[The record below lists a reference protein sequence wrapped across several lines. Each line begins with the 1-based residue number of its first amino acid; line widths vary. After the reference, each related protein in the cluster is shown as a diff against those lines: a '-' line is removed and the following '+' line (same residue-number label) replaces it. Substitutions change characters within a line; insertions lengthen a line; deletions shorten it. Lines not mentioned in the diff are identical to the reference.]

1 MYSVQRVAFPPSF
14 PPAPFFAWLLVLP
27 VFQLTYFKFILMD
40 GFVLLVVLVVVF
52 GLLFWGS
59 RRRLKPSPLPA
70 DYQSILEKYVSFYAR
85 LDADGKA
92 RFEAR
97 MKQFLSRVR
106 LTGIG
111 TEVEDLDRVF
121 IAASAVIPLYH
132 FPDWEYTNLYEVL
145 LYPNSFNEEYQ
156 FESNERYIAGIVGEG
171 PLQNQMIL
179 SKQDMRWGFIDKEG
193 TYNTAIHEFVH
204 LIDKTD
210 GYTDGVP
217 ENLMH
222 QRAILPWLDLM
233 HRKIREIEEGS
244 SDIHPYGATNR
255 AEFFAVASE
264 YFFER
269 PDLLQERHPEL
280 YALLEKIFRSQPLN
294 KGNSTA

>member
-1 MYSVQRVAFPPSF
+1 MFV
-14 PPAPFFAWLLVLP
+14 VLI
-27 VFQLTYFKFILMD
+27 VV
-40 GFVLLVVLVVVF
+40 FVLLLI
-52 GLLFWGS
+52 GS
-59 RRRLKPSPLPA
+59 RRRLKPAPLPSNYR
-70 DYQSILEKYVSFYAR
+70 DILEKYVPFYGR
-85 LDADGKA
+85 LDSEGRA

-97 MKQFLSRVR
+97 MKQFLARVR
-106 LTGIG
+106 LTGVG

-121 IAASAVIPLYH
+121 ITASAVIPLYH
-132 FPDWEYTNLYEVL
+132 FPDWEYTNLNEVL
-145 LYPNSFNEEYQ
+145 LYPNSFDEEYQ
-156 FESNERYIAGIVGEG
+156 FESEERFIAGIVGEG
-171 PLQNQMIL
+171 ALQNQMIL
-179 SKQDMRWGFIDKEG
+179 SKQDMRWGFMDKEG

-210 GYTDGVP
+210 GYTDGIP

-222 QRAILPWLDLM
+222 QRAVLPWLDLM

-280 YALLEKIFRSQPLN
+280 YGLLEKIFHPQPN
-294 KGNSTA
+294 KAGSPGS

>member
-1 MYSVQRVAFPPSF
+1 
-14 PPAPFFAWLLVLP
+14 
-27 VFQLTYFKFILMD
+27 MD
-40 GFVLLVVLVVVF
+40 GWILFVVLIVVFVLLLI
-52 GLLFWGS
+52 GS
-59 RRRLKPSPLPA
+59 RRRLKPAPLPSNYR
-70 DYQSILEKYVSFYAR
+70 DILEKYVPFYGR
-85 LDADGKA
+85 LDSEGRA

-97 MKQFLSRVR
+97 MKQFLARVR
-106 LTGIG
+106 LTGVG

-121 IAASAVIPLYH
+121 ITASAVIPLYH
-132 FPDWEYTNLYEVL
+132 FPDWEYTNLNEVL
-145 LYPNSFNEEYQ
+145 LYPNSFDEEYQ
-156 FESNERYIAGIVGEG
+156 FESEERFIAGIVGEG
-171 PLQNQMIL
+171 ALQNQMIL
-179 SKQDMRWGFIDKEG
+179 SKQDMRWGFMDKEG

-210 GYTDGVP
+210 GYTDGIP

-222 QRAILPWLDLM
+222 QRAVLPWLDLM

-280 YALLEKIFRSQPLN
+280 YGLLEKIFHPQPN
-294 KGNSTA
+294 KAGSPGS

>member
-1 MYSVQRVAFPPSF
+1 MEGFIM
-14 PPAPFFAWLLVLP
+14 LVVLI
-27 VFQLTYFKFILMD
+27 VV
-40 GFVLLVVLVVVF
+40 FVLLLI
-52 GLLFWGS
+52 GS
-59 RRRLKPSPLPA
+59 RRRLKPSPLPHN
-70 DYQSILEKYVSFYAR
+70 YQNILEQYVSFYTK
-85 LDADGKA
+85 LDAEGKS

-106 LTGIG
+106 LTGVG
-111 TEVEDLDRVF
+111 TEVEDVDRVF
-121 IAASAVIPLYH
+121 IAASAVIPLYR
-132 FPDWEYTNLYEVL
+132 FPDWEYTNLNEVL
-145 LYPNSFNEEYQ
+145 LYPNSFDEEYRI
-156 FESNERYIAGIVGEG
+156 EGGERYIAGIVGEG
-171 PLQNQMIL
+171 ALQNQMVL
-179 SKQDMRWGFIDKEG
+179 SKQDLRWGFMDREG

-210 GYTDGVP
+210 GYTDGIP
-217 ENLMH
+217 ENLMG
-222 QRAILPWLDLM
+222 QKAILPWLDLM

-280 YALLEKIFRSQPLN
+280 YALLEKIFHPEPR
-294 KGNSTA
+294 TAGKAHQ

>member
-1 MYSVQRVAFPPSF
+1 MVV
-14 PPAPFFAWLLVLP
+14 
-27 VFQLTYFKFILMD
+27 
-40 GFVLLVVLVVVF
+40 FVLLI
-52 GLLFWGS
+52 WGS
-59 RRRLKPSPLPA
+59 RRRLKPAPLP
-70 DYQSILEKYVSFYAR
+70 DNYQSILEQYVPFYER
-85 LDADGKA
+85 LDKDGKT

-97 MKQFLSRVR
+97 MKQFLANVR

-132 FPDWEYTNLYEVL
+132 FPNWEYTNLNEVL
-145 LYPNSFNEEYQ
+145 LYPNSFDEEYR
-156 FESNERYIAGIVGEG
+156 FDVGERYIAGIVGEG
-171 PLQNQMIL
+171 PLQNQMVL
-179 SKQDMRWGFIDKEG
+179 SKRDIRWGFMDKEG

-217 ENLMH
+217 ENLIN
-222 QRAILPWLDLM
+222 QKFILPWLDLM
-233 HRKIREIEEGS
+233 HRKIREIEEGN

-280 YALLEKIFRSQPLN
+280 YALLEKIFHPQP
-294 KGNSTA
+294 GNAGNASR